1 MPAEQEPFS
10 LYVHIP
16 YCISKCPYCDFN
28 SHVVPEIP
36 EANYTE
42 ALIQE
47 LNHYARMDDWRGRSI
62 QTIFF
67 GGGTP
72 STFQPSSIARIL
84 ESADGLFPDRL
95 CLRNYLGSQSR
106 NRGKR
111 ELCRLPLLRG
121 ESYQRR
127 RAVFPASSAQVSR

>member
-36 EANYTE
+36 EARYTD

-47 LNHYARMDDWRGRSI
+47 LNHYARMNDWRGRAV

-84 ESADGLFPDRL
+84 ENALT
-95 CLRNYLGSQSR
+95 
-106 NRGKR
+106 
-111 ELCRLPLLRG
+111 LP
-121 ESYQRR
+121 
-127 RAVFPASSAQVSR
+127 ATAPAG